1 MKLRLRW
8 TYGLLLLLT
17 LTPAAPAQQFVPL
30 ADGTGS
36 TFVLNPVASG
46 GANPFIDP
54 TGSGMNLQSQVGGRS
69 SANTNNAEIG
79 FDYLRPY
86 WTSRDFTLAV
96 PAIAAPAFPILG
108 DTGHVD
114 NQFALVPNVKYSYH
128 IEDTA
133 LSISANGTFLGLN
146 GKLDQTVVAN
156 AGQGHLTATS
166 SLTII
171 VANLPEV
178 TGRFYCDEFFSGHSH
193 SHWSFLDELIVD
205 LGIGTRYSSINQT
218 YTGDLSNTGA
228 AGLNQTTRSS
238 TQSYVGVG
246 LTTKANLSLP
256 VQDNWVFYTNVRG
269 SILVGTNDKESTL
282 TVNLA
287 GAATTTTIKQSR
299 TEFIPIVEVETGVQW
314 GAELANS
321 LRNGAPPPLC
331 TIRVA
336 AVGQFWGD
344 VGPLS
349 AGSPQGFRTSNLF
362 LVGAHVMV
370 GLHR

>member
-1 MKLRLRW
+1 
-8 TYGLLLLLT
+8 LLLLL
-17 LTPAAPAQQFVPL
+17 LLAPAAQGQQFVPL
-30 ADGTGS
+30 ADGTGG
-36 TFVLNPVASG
+36 TFTLNPVASG
-46 GANPFIDP
+46 GATLFSDP
-54 TGSGMNLQSQVGGRS
+54 SGGTGLNLQAQVAGRG
-69 SANTNNAEIG
+69 SANTSHAEIG

-86 WTSRDFTLAV
+86 WTSRDFNLAV
-96 PAIAAPAFPILG
+96 PAVAAGAFPLLG
-108 DTGHVD
+108 NTGFVD
-114 NQFALVPNVKYSYH
+114 SQFALVPNVVYNYH
-128 IEDTA
+128 IEDTG
-133 LSISANGTFLGLN
+133 LSVNANGTFLGLN
-146 GKLDQTVVAN
+146 GKLDQQIV
-156 AGQGHLTATS
+156 GPSGEGHLTATS

-178 TGRFYCDEFFSGHSH
+178 SGRYYCDELFSGHAH
-193 SHWSFLDELIVD
+193 SHWSCLDELIID

-218 YTGDLSNTGA
+218 YTGQLTNISVGATGT
-228 AGLNQTTRSS
+228 NQSTRSS
-238 TQSYVGVG
+238 TESYAGVG
-246 LTTKANLSLP
+246 LTTRADFLVP
-256 VQDNWVFYTNVRG
+256 VQDNWVLYTNVRG
-269 SILVGTNDKESTL
+269 SILVGTNNKESTL

-287 GAATTTTIKQSR
+287 GTATTTSINQTK
-299 TEFIPIVEVETGVQW
+299 TEFIPIVEVEAGLQW

-321 LRNGAPPPLC
+321 LRTGAPPPLC